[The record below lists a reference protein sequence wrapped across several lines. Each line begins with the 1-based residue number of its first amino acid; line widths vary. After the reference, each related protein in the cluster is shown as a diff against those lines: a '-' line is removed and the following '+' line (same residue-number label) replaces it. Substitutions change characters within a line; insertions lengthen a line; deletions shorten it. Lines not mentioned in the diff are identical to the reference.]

1 MFCYGNKLSLMYNQK
16 PRCIVGEYVQIFY
29 ACKLQCRLLERA
41 AAAMRRSQLLPASLC
56 RQSVMHGVLAV
67 STARVSRLHI
77 ARRDLPLSLCSRAC
91 STLTELHD
99 TCVVLACVVFQS
111 VWRAVRDRRMLA
123 CNASACQ
130 SHSSLDIHF

>member
-56 RQSVMHGVLAV
+56 RQSVMHGVLAA
-67 STARVSRLHI
+67 STARVSRLHSAEI
-77 ARRDLPLSLCSRAC
+77 YRSHCALTRARR
-91 STLTELHD
+91 
-99 TCVVLACVVFQS
+99 
-111 VWRAVRDRRMLA
+111 
-123 CNASACQ
+123 
-130 SHSSLDIHF
+130 